1 MILVSSSHSVVAWLW
16 PECKLISVSIAA
28 AIEVF
33 MV

>member
-16 PECKLISVSIAA
+16 PACKLIRVSIAA
-28 AIEVF
+28 AIEVL